1 MDRFSSNQQEDG
13 YMEQDPLE
21 TTLGDFIVALT
32 EETSRFVRDERE
44 AYKIVAFI
52 LTDLLRHSGPNP
64 RSWH

>member
-1 MDRFSSNQQEDG
+1 
-13 YMEQDPLE
+13 MEQDPLE